1 MNVRSEMHNIDSKSN
16 CRDYLSTGKNKER
29 LRRGGVS
36 NGALPLSLSLHL
48 TLILSLICPT
58 TPPISRVYTS
68 RCGKSTQLIVLRS
81 RERRDTTRRSIS
93 DASEVEPKSHLDD
106 SKVKKLGS
114 KISATIPAAK
124 KANLKAKVSV
134 LQTTEVA
141 ASDGKAFCISRVNV
155 GLDTTAMR
163 EAVVKVMDEKGI
175 AVMVF
180 STDETANKALVCAG
194 VPEKGDKCKQL
205 KVLEWLVA
213 ALKPLKGKGGGGKG
227 GLAQG
232 QVRINQLS
240 MWE

>member
-16 CRDYLSTGKNKER
+16 CRDYLSTD
-29 LRRGGVS
+29 
-36 NGALPLSLSLHL
+36 LHL
-48 TLILSLICPT
+48 PFLFNHPGVFSILGLFFIR
-58 TPPISRVYTS
+58 IGGWALDRN
-68 RCGKSTQLIVLRS
+68 LR
-81 RERRDTTRRSIS
+81 
-93 DASEVEPKSHLDD
+93 
-106 SKVKKLGS
+106 KVFV
-114 KISATIPAAK
+114 
-124 KANLKAKVSV
+124 LKAKVSV
-134 LQTTEVA
+134 LQNQVIKAKKKIAEENIQKAVKVAIETAEVA

-155 GLDTTAMR
+155 GLDTTTMR

-180 STDETANKALVCAG
+180 STDETANKALVYAG

-232 QVRINQLS
+232 QVLTILVIENLERNVDS
-240 MWE
+240 MVWVLKSCTSLALRLIYVLQDLYFLVV